1 MLLGIFTIMYVMTLA
16 MQVFVPYIVRETIVF
31 GVTVPEQNI
40 KHSAL
45 ALAKKRYA
53 QTVGLFGVL
62 ILILMLMLNWSLAP
76 SESAQGILLLS
87 CLFGMLA
94 ISMVLYWLNHQKVM
108 NLKIREQWGM
118 NIKQVRAVDLTA
130 RSRDEMLP
138 WPFYVVPIG
147 VTIFLIIFTLL
158 HYSQIPNAVAV
169 HWGPSGAADAW
180 REKTYFIAI
189 SLPLVMLMMQC
200 MMWGTADS
208 LKRSAIRMSINRQQE
223 SLENELKTRKFMSWN
238 IALISYSLTAL
249 LTILQLSN
257 IYPSMAEGN
266 KLLPFFIAFLFLIL
280 GSVLVYAWKK
290 RQLRLKYEDNVV
302 SEVMDIDE
310 DRYWKGGLIYMNRQD
325 PSVFVEKRFGVG
337 WTMNFANPRG
347 YIVIVLPLLILLL
360 ISIISF

>member
-1 MLLGIFTIMYVMTLA
+1 MA
-16 MQVFVPYIVRETIVF
+16 
-31 GVTVPEQNI
+31 
-40 KHSAL
+40 
-45 ALAKKRYA
+45 
-53 QTVGLFGVL
+53 
-62 ILILMLMLNWSLAP
+62 
-76 SESAQGILLLS
+76 
-87 CLFGMLA
+87 
-94 ISMVLYWLNHQKVM
+94 
-108 NLKIREQWGM
+108 
-118 NIKQVRAVDLTA
+118 
-130 RSRDEMLP
+130 
-138 WPFYVVPIG
+138 FYVVPIG

-169 HWGPSGAADAW
+169 HWGASGAADAW

-310 DRYWKGGLIYMNRQD
+310 DRYWKGGLIYMNGQD
-325 PSVFVEKRFGVG
+325 PSVFVK
-337 WTMNFANPRG
+337 N
-347 YIVIVLPLLILLL
+347 VLV
-360 ISIISF
+360 